1 MNPFER
7 IGHWWN
13 SWAPDVLDF
22 PGINH
27 DGTVNK
33 SLNPVNSNEWN
44 DNSPVNSLGAEL
56 IERGATGFAD
66 SVGAPQSTS
75 EATISS
81 NTGSHEENS
90 DNPYQVGSMQWLTYE
105 ASNGN
110 EAAIDLLYNYKLS
123 EESANSA
130 RAWTANR
137 EDTQYQR
144 MVKDL
149 HSVGVNPYFALSGA
163 SPVSSSS
170 QGVNYQGQQ
179 FTSRGSTLKNIDSR
193 ELINAINA
201 GVSAGN
207 SILGL
212 IGKIVS
218 AVIGKKKS

>member
-1 MNPFER
+1 MNGFER

-13 SWAPDVLDF
+13 SWAPDFLDF

-27 DGTVNK
+27 DGSVNK

-56 IERGATGFAD
+56 IERGATGIAD

-81 NTGSHEENS
+81 NTGSHQENS
-90 DNPYQVGSMQWLTYE
+90 YNPYQVGSMQWLNYE
-105 ASNGN
+105 ASHGN

-123 EESANSA
+123 EESANNA
-130 RAWTANR
+130 RAWTAER
-137 EDTQYQR
+137 EDSQYNR
-144 MVKDL
+144 LVKDL

-163 SPVSSSS
+163 SPVSSST

-218 AVIGKKKS
+218 AIIGKKKS